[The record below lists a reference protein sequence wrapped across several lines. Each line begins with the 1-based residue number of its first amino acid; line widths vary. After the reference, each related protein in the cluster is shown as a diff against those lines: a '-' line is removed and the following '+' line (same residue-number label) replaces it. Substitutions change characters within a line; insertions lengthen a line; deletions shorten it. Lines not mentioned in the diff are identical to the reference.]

1 MVTRVFFLTTCCLV
15 TALYGFGATSIF
27 GTSASAQAK
36 QAVLATTPESEN
48 LSRELRR
55 RYSDFDEWSLDDI
68 ANRAPALAIDVF
80 TGSISDAANWHGIIP
95 KRIVRE
101 HGEEAPR
108 LFMVA
113 AYDRLAALNLYE
125 TPFVDNLRAA
135 IKNNTNLTEAES
147 KALVLDKPVT
157 LTRTDGTTIQ
167 ATPAQAM
174 LHQISRAASD
184 PALKDT
190 LTPPP
195 QGQPFFGALGGV
207 LALPNSLLDA
217 LKRENPRLADRLE
230 TLRGKAILPVG
241 PQAAY
246 LAGQIGQLRGTN
258 NIADWRI
265 DRADAVRLCPQ
276 LPAIERDLTDLTR
289 RDVRVDEALMAG
301 AARASDLC
309 PS

>member
-68 ANRAPALAIDVF
+68 AYRAPALAVEVF
-80 TGSISDAANWHGIIP
+80 TTSINDASNWHGIIP
-95 KRIVRE
+95 QHIVRE

-108 LFMVA
+108 LFMIA
-113 AYDRLAALNLYE
+113 AYDRLATLNLNE
-125 TPFVDNLRAA
+125 TPYVVSLRSN
-135 IKNNTNLTEAES
+135 IRNTLGLTLEES
-147 KALVLDKPVT
+147 RELVLDRPVT
-157 LTRTDGTTIQ
+157 LTRTDGGTIQ

-174 LHQISRAASD
+174 LHQISRAAAD
-184 PALKDT
+184 PGLRDT
-190 LTPPP
+190 LTLPE
-195 QGQPFFGALGGV
+195 QGQPFFGSLGGI

-217 LKRENPRLADRLE
+217 LKRENPRFADRLE
-230 TLRGKAILPVG
+230 TLRGKAIMPVS
-241 PQAAY
+241 PQDAY
-246 LAGQIGQLRGTN
+246 FAGQVGQLRGTN